1 MKLNQLLTKTEY
13 NTVVAGA
20 DVTISYKD
28 GLFLYHALNKIS
40 ENMRKAQEEVG
51 QMTDNI
57 EPNAT
62 LRDTCLILESMHQ
75 LLMPIATEIVIPKQ
89 GIDIYAYN
97 SAEEATINLKKKS
110 FKHNYDDVVAA
121 VENH

>member
-1 MKLNQLLTKTEY
+1 MILQEITTKTAH
-13 NTVVAGA
+13 NTIVTGA
-20 DVTISYKD
+20 EVHINYKD

-40 ENMRKAQEEVG
+40 ENMRKVQEEVG

-75 LLMPIATEIVIPKQ
+75 LLMPIAMEIVIPTQ
-89 GIDIYAYN
+89 GVDIYSYT
-97 SAEEATINLKKKS
+97 SSEEATINLKKKPS
-110 FKHNYDDVVAA
+110 YKYNDDVVAT
-121 VENH
+121 NC